1 MDEKHHQ
8 ALIQI
13 GLNILYH
20 RKSRGLT
27 QEQLVELLGYSKNHI
42 QQVET
47 ACAVPSVA
55 LLLDIAGALD
65 IPPSRVFEFK

>member
-1 MDEKHHQ
+1 MDKKHPQ

-13 GLNILYH
+13 GLNILYY

-27 QEQLVELLGYSKNHI
+27 QEQLAELLGYSKNHI

-55 LLLDIAGALD
+55 LLLDLAEVLD
-65 IPPSRVFEFK
+65 IPPGKLFEFK